1 RQNIPLRGHRGRRRL
16 FTDDI
21 TNDEDVLHNEG
32 NFREL
37 IRFRVESRDNFLKK
51 NLENSKA
58 HATYIRSRI
67 QNEIIECCGEEI
79 LDIVLSRVRQS
90 QILAQT
96 VKHFIKTNNLDSK
109 LCMGIG
115 TDTCNLMLGEQKG
128 AVIELQKYLP
138 NALKSPCANHALNL
152 STCICP
158 SVKVDGSADTLK
170 T

>member
-58 HATYIRSRI
+58 HATYIR
-67 QNEIIECCGEEI
+67 
-79 LDIVLSRVRQS
+79 